1 MIDDIF
7 SDNGKGAMY
16 HLSWSSNGDPM
27 TAFQVYS
34 PVFAWYWGDRT
45 LARLIA
51 SGQAEA
57 NPAVRRRIYNQA
69 QAHMWRQAWHVNLY
83 YSDFTVAHQRSLR
96 GLRVLKNF
104 STHFSPARL
113 T

>member
-1 MIDDIF
+1 MRF
-7 SDNGKGAMY
+7 LV
-16 HLSWSSNGDPM
+16 LSRPSATQHAS
-27 TAFQVYS
+27 
-34 PVFAWYWGDRT
+34 T
-45 LARLIA
+45 LYDTC
-51 SGQAEA
+51 SHS